1 MASLLD
7 SEAQFRQRA
16 KECKLSDAA
25 LLDLSRLGVTSFGL
39 LAYSFG
45 QPGQNIADEAFN
57 NWIRQEVNP
66 AITLADGSALK
77 RLLFESHTLVMASL
91 KEQVIAPDSAASKKV
106 PPTERDSKMRH
117 VRNSLQGLLIEGP
130 LDPGHSL
137 LDACAQMHYTNEI
150 KYLAPER
157 CVSRMHEVTHG
168 KSPAKQV
175 EIDADRLIVKEKDE
189 IPDETA
195 HSALQVKEALERRGI
210 GLVFADLIT
219 YTSYSKYLTSLFAHM
234 HRDPPPGYARTS
246 VSQIIA
252 ADKAVW
258 AKLLEDGIKPK
269 REASGE
275 IPLDNA
281 LQKALESYSVSF
293 TLLPLPQ
300 QKKSQPTA
308 VVPKPKAGVKNIN
321 FQKPTKGKGKSK
333 GSSKGPRVPYQII
346 QAGGVGKTPDGSNI
360 CFKYNIEG
368 CNDAADGASC
378 KRGKH
383 CCAKCFSNHS
393 LKDHS

>member
-16 KECKLSDAA
+16 KECKLSDAV
-25 LLDLSRLGVTSFGL
+25 LQDLSRLGLTSFGL

-45 QPGQNIADEAFN
+45 QPGQNIADDAFN
-57 NWIRQEVNP
+57 NWIRQDVNP
-66 AITLADGSALK
+66 GITLADGAALK

-91 KEQVIAPDSAASKKV
+91 KEQAITPDAAATRKV
-106 PPTERDSKMRH
+106 PPTERDAKMQH
-117 VRNSLQGLLIEGP
+117 VKNTLVGLLIEGP
-130 LDPGHSL
+130 LDPGHSV
-137 LDACAQMHYTNEI
+137 LDACAQMHFTNEI

-157 CVSRMHEVTHG
+157 CVSRMHEITHL
-168 KSPAKQV
+168 KSPAKQI
-175 EIDADRLIVKEKDE
+175 EIDSDRLIVREKHE
-189 IPDETA
+189 VPDEAA

-210 GLVFADLIT
+210 GLVFADMVT
-219 YTSYSKYLTSLFAHM
+219 YTAYSKYLTALFAHM
-234 HRDPPPGYARTS
+234 HRDPHPGYARTS
-246 VSQIIA
+246 VSQIIS

-258 AKLLEDGIKPK
+258 AKLLEDGIKP
-269 REASGE
+269 RRDSAGVL
-275 IPLDNA
+275 PLDVH
-281 LQKALESYSVSF
+281 LSKALESYAVSF

-300 QKKSQPTA
+300 QKKATPVA
-308 VVPKPKAGVKNIN
+308 PAPKPKATVKTTYFN
-321 FQKPTKGKGKSK
+321 KSSKGKGKSK
-333 GSSKGPRVPYQII
+333 SASKGPRVPYQII

-368 CNDAADGASC
+368 CDEAADGASC

-393 LKDHS
+393 MKDHS

>member
-25 LLDLSRLGVTSFGL
+25 LRDLSRLNVSSFGL

-57 NWIRQEVNP
+57 TWVRQEINP
-66 AITLADGSALK
+66 AISLADSAALK

-91 KEQVIAPDSAASKKV
+91 KEQVVAPDSASTRKV
-106 PPTERDSKMRH
+106 PATERDSKMQN
-117 VRNSLQGLLIEGP
+117 VKATLTGLLIEGP

-137 LDACAQMHYTNEI
+137 LDACAQMQYTNEI

-157 CVSRMHEVTHG
+157 CVSRMHEVTHQ

-175 EIDADRLIVKEKDE
+175 EIDSDKLIVREKNE
-189 IPDETA
+189 VPDETA
-195 HSALQVKEALERRGI
+195 QSALQVKEALERRGI
-210 GLVFADLIT
+210 GLVFADLVT
-219 YTSYSKYLTSLFAHM
+219 YTAYSKYLTSLFAHM
-234 HRDPPPGYARTS
+234 HRDPPPGYGRTS
-246 VSQIIA
+246 VSQIVN

-258 AKLLEDGIKPK
+258 GKLLEDGVRPR
-269 REASGE
+269 REAGGE
-275 IPLDNA
+275 LPLDKQ
-281 LQKALESYSVSF
+281 LMKALESYAVSF

-300 QKKSQPTA
+300 SKKPAAPAAT
-308 VVPKPKAGVKNIN
+308 PKPKAGVKNTY
-321 FQKPTKGKGKSK
+321 FQKPAKGKGKSK
-333 GSSKGPRVPYQII
+333 GSSKGPRVPYQIV

-368 CNDAADGASC
+368 CDEAADGLSC
-378 KRGKH
+378 RRGKH
-383 CCAKCFSNHS
+383 CCAKCFGNHS
-393 LKDHS
+393 LKNHS